1 MRRRIPS
8 LPRWRAAI
16 GVACLVPGSVLA
28 DQVRPVDRPLSPG
41 SVALLIAGD
50 VGSAE
55 LARWAEALTDAR
67 PEVRATAARAAFASG
82 ASSLV
87 PALLNAVGREADGA
101 AAREELV
108 ALGALAP
115 GQADDALL
123 AAARRFEGALYGP
136 LARSLGRRG
145 PTALALAPRLGDL
158 PLSAPDWKAFFL
170 WSTREGTQELAAA
183 ADAALA
189 TGKAAA
195 WAGLVAMA
203 QESGETLDDAML
215 ARAVRSGSSA
225 VRADTY
231 WHLLREREQG
241 KKPGPPTQSALD
253 ESPEAKGEGED
264 PVALIAFEL
273 LGRALGRRGRDRTA
287 LIEGLSGE
295 EIALRLP
302 TDTATLKEL
311 EGSERTAYGEA
322 RFGDPDGVKETL
334 KGGWQEKSA
343 RKRARRDMR
352 MRTASDFPPGLAT
365 DVLARAGCDV
375 EKLEPIRWVGLEASY
390 DGEGTLKKAGVFP
403 MEGLSPTCQTA
414 ARVLLLMA
422 FRPFDRAPRPHETDV
437 IVLPLAQT
445 FFSCVAER
453 RAFQAGSDERSH
465 HGGRIT
471 PPKKVHNV
479 DPRYPDLARKVRRE
493 GTVILEAWI
502 SRSGCMRSVEVVHG
516 PALDLEGAAIKA
528 VTFWRYTPALLAGK
542 PVPTLMTVTVDFRL
556 Q

>member
-8 LPRWRAAI
+8 LLKWRAAI
-16 GVACLVPGSVLA
+16 GVAFLLPGSAPAEEVK
-28 DQVRPVDRPLSPG
+28 PIDRPLSPG

-55 LARWAEALTDAR
+55 LARWAEALADAR
-67 PEVRATAARAAFASG
+67 PEVRAAAARAAFASG
-82 ASSLV
+82 AASLV
-87 PALLNAVGREADGA
+87 PALLSAVEKEADRA
-101 AAREELV
+101 AAREEFM

-115 GQADDALL
+115 GKVDVALL
-123 AAARRFEGALYGP
+123 AAARRFEGGPYGA

-145 PTALALAPRLGDL
+145 PSALALAPRLGEL
-158 PLSAPDWKAFFL
+158 PLAAPDWKAFFL
-170 WSTREGTQELAAA
+170 WSTREGTQKLAAA

-195 WAGLVAMA
+195 WAGLVAVA
-203 QESGETLDDAML
+203 QESGEAIEDATI
-215 ARAVRSGSSA
+215 AQAVRSGSSET
-225 VRADTY
+225 RADTY
-231 WHLLREREQG
+231 CHLLRLHERGDE
-241 KKPGPPTQSALD
+241 PGPRTRSALD
-253 ESPEAKGEGED
+253 ESPEAKGEGDD
-264 PVALIAFEL
+264 PVASIAFEL

-311 EGSERTAYGEA
+311 EGPERAAYGQA
-322 RFGDPDGVKETL
+322 RFGDPDGVNEKL
-334 KGGWQEKSA
+334 KKGWQEKSA

-375 EKLEPIRWVGLEASY
+375 EKLDPIRWVGLEASY
-390 DGEGTLKKAGVFP
+390 NGEGILKKAGLFP
-403 MEGLSPTCQTA
+403 MEGLSPACQTA

-422 FRPFDRAPRPHETDV
+422 FRPLDRAPRPNETDV
-437 IVLPLAQT
+437 VVLPLAQT
-445 FFSCVAER
+445 FLSCVAGMP
-453 RAFQAGSDERSH
+453 ASQAGPDERDH

-479 DPRYPDLARKVRRE
+479 DPRYPDLARKVRRG
-493 GTVILEAWI
+493 GTVILEALI

-528 VTFWRYTPALLAGK
+528 VAFWRYTPALLAGK
-542 PVPTLMTVTVDFRL
+542 PVPTLITVTVNFRL